1 MFNIP
6 VDFLR
11 LAYNYADKFS
21 PDPSTRVGAII
32 VTADTKTVIYGCN
45 HLTDGMESTDLS
57 NRTLK
62 YKVIEHAERDAI
74 FYASKRGISLQN
86 ATMYCPWA
94 ACCDCARAIV
104 LSGIQEV
111 ICHGNALDQT
121 PDRWKE
127 DIDLATKILEGSGV
141 KYTWWYG
148 NVGDCQN
155 LFNGKYWSP

>member
-1 MFNIP
+1 MLDSP

-11 LAYNYADKFS
+11 LAYKYADTHS
-21 PDPSTRVGAII
+21 PDPSTHVGALI
-32 VTADTKTVIYGCN
+32 VTVNNQTAHGCN
-45 HLTDGMESTDLS
+45 HLTEGMEGIDLS

-74 FYASKRGISLQN
+74 FNAARRGIPLHN
-86 ATMYCPWA
+86 AVMYCPWA

-104 LSGIQEV
+104 LSGIKEV
-111 ICHGNALDQT
+111 VCHGNALDQT

-127 DIDLATKILEGSGV
+127 DIELAAKIFAGSGV

-148 NVGDCQN
+148 QVGDCRN